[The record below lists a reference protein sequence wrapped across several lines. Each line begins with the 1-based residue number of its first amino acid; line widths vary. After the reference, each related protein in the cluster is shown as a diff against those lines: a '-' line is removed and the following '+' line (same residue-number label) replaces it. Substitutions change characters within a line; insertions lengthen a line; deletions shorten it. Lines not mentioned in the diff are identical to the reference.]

1 MPEIFRSFHYWQPAP
16 RWRLP
21 LWLANHGT
29 QPWDPI
35 QERDTVPI
43 TLNKQ
48 WKEGGKG
55 WRKLSGK
62 LAATP
67 HSAASSHSKHTPE
80 RLKRL
85 AHGIPTDAHKQKK
98 ADYQRMLMLVV
109 VVNSI
114 KLHLTAFKRG
124 LSIEALMIH

>member
-1 MPEIFRSFHYWQPAP
+1 MALS
-16 RWRLP
+16 
-21 LWLANHGT
+21 HGT
-29 QPWDPI
+29 PYRKGTQ
-35 QERDTVPI
+35 VPI

-55 WRKLSGK
+55 WIKLSGK

-85 AHGIPTDAHKQKK
+85 AHGIPMHAHNQKK
-98 ADYQRMLMLVV
+98 VDYQRTLMLVVV

-114 KLHLTAFKRG
+114 KLHLTAFKRE
-124 LSIEALMIH
+124 LSIENLVIH